1 MTDYILKAIENVE
14 RKAALGRARL
24 VTEREAEQMLA
35 ASADGDGTT
44 STLSAVE
51 AGIDEM
57 ERIARS
63 AADAR
68 RDYIAIHGETADGTS
83 EGEAAA

>member
-1 MTDYILKAIENVE
+1 MSDYILKAIENVE

-24 VTEREAEQMLA
+24 ITEREAEQMLA
-35 ASADGDGTT
+35 ADGDGTT

-51 AGIDEM
+51 PGIEEM
-57 ERIARS
+57 ERIARL

-68 RDYIAIHGETADGTS
+68 HEYVAIHEAADGTS
-83 EGEAAA
+83 EGEAA